1 MSSSSWDYGSLQRE
15 MIHYTL
21 REVENIIQSSMNL
34 FYFKIREGEVS
45 SDGSTID
52 LDVRYGGQDGG
63 IEYLTTGVP
72 LSMLLNRDT
81 IALSRIF
88 LDLLSGKV

>member
-1 MSSSSWDYGSLQRE
+1 MSDSSWDYGSFQRE

-21 REVENIIQSSMNL
+21 REVENIVQSSMN
-34 FYFKIREGEVS
+34 FYYFKIRESEVS

-52 LDVRYGGQDGG
+52 LDVRYGPPEGG
-63 IEYLTTGVP
+63 IQNLTAGVP
-72 LSMLLNRDT
+72 LSMLLNRET

-88 LDLLSGKV
+88 LDLLSAK

>member
-1 MSSSSWDYGSLQRE
+1 MSDGSWDYGDFQRE

-21 REVENIIQSSMNL
+21 REVENIVQSSMNL
-34 FYFKIREGEVS
+34 FYFKVRESEVS
-45 SDGSTID
+45 PDGSTID
-52 LDVRYGGQDGG
+52 LDVRYGTPDGG
-63 IEYLTTGVP
+63 IQYLTTGVP

-81 IALSRIF
+81 AGLSRIF